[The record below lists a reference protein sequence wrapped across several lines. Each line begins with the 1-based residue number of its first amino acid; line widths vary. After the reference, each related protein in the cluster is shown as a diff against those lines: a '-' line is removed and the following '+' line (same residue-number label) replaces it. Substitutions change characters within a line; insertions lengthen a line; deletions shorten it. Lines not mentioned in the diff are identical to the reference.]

1 MNSPSVLVLDDDT
14 AICRIVSQMLSL
26 ESYQVRTS
34 QSIEEAVAAIKGK
47 PFDAY
52 ILDHRLR
59 EGSGLDVAERLRA
72 DGSNAPI
79 ILISGY
85 DVTGVAARAQALGVF
100 DTIQKPFSA
109 EELCGTLKK
118 SLESTPAVHL
128 NTVHTETDAKRLKAR
143 KRLIKNF
150 GIGALFVFL
159 IVIGVAIYLLTAP
172 H

>member
-59 EGSGLDVAERLRA
+59 EGSGLDVAERLARPEDERGCPA
-72 DGSNAPI
+72 RQRPFVPDGP
-79 ILISGY
+79 G
-85 DVTGVAARAQALGVF
+85 AQPG
-100 DTIQKPFSA
+100 Q
-109 EELCGTLKK
+109 
-118 SLESTPAVHL
+118 
-128 NTVHTETDAKRLKAR
+128 
-143 KRLIKNF
+143 
-150 GIGALFVFL
+150 
-159 IVIGVAIYLLTAP
+159 
-172 H
+172 